1 MCQIRTQQDVP
12 QCVEKEDDAMTKRK
26 TWALTAI
33 LTIFACLP
41 TTVAAQDETIVFTPQ
56 WTAQA
61 QFAGY
66 YVAEAKG
73 FYREAG
79 VKVRIEHPS
88 ATQPAMSRL
97 RKNECQATTL
107 QLCQAMEIV
116 DEGVPLVN
124 ILQTSM
130 NNAMVIVS
138 ARGKDPLTQKG
149 ARVGIWSVG
158 FGQLAIC
165 MSIKDHLDYQW
176 VRFAQNVNLFV
187 AGALDATLAM
197 SYNEYYQLVQAG
209 IEMSDKNVYRFCDHG
224 YNVQEDGV
232 YMTRAYYE
240 KHRDQAAKF
249 ARASRK
255 GWEWAAQHPDEA
267 LDIVMHYVDKN
278 HIATNRVLQ
287 RLMLKEVLRLQVDRE
302 SKKREFRLRPDMVR
316 LASRLMVD
324 NKMLTREVTYEE
336 LSEH

>member
-1 MCQIRTQQDVP
+1 MIRRAIYILLMMVLTQ
-12 QCVEKEDDAMTKRK
+12 A
-26 TWALTAI
+26 A
-33 LTIFACLP
+33 
-41 TTVAAQDETIVFTPQ
+41 AAQHTIVFTPQ

-79 VKVRIEHPS
+79 VKVKIEHPS
-88 ATQPAMSRL
+88 ATQSAMSRL
-97 RKNECQATTL
+97 SKKQCQATTL
-107 QLCQAMEIV
+107 SLCQALEVI
-116 DEGVPLVN
+116 DDGLPLIN

-165 MSIKDHLDYQW
+165 MSIRDHLNYEW
-176 VRFAQNVNLFV
+176 VRFAQNINLFLS
-187 AGALDATLAM
+187 GALDATLAM

-209 IEMSDKNVYRFCDHG
+209 IEIDEKDVYRFCDHG

-232 YMTRAYYE
+232 YMTREYYVAHKDE
-240 KHRDQAAKF
+240 ARRFAK
-249 ARASRK
+249 ASRK
-255 GWEWAAQHPDEA
+255 GWEWAAAHPDEA
-267 LDIVMHYVDKN
+267 LDIVMQYVERD
-278 HIATNRVLQ
+278 HVATNRVMQ
-287 RLMLKEVLRLQVDRE
+287 RLMLTEVLRLQVDRQ
-302 SKKREFRLRPDMVR
+302 SKKREFRLRPDMVKK
-316 LASRLMVD
+316 ASSLMVE
-324 NKMLTREVTYEE
+324 NRLLSREVTYRE
-336 LSEH
+336 LLNEK

>member
-1 MCQIRTQQDVP
+1 MKKMFIVLA
-12 QCVEKEDDAMTKRK
+12 VMIAMSHAVT
-26 TWALTAI
+26 
-33 LTIFACLP
+33 
-41 TTVAAQDETIVFTPQ
+41 AQDETIVFTPQ

-66 YVAEAKG
+66 YVAEAMG

-79 VKVRIEHPS
+79 VDVRIEHPLT
-88 ATQPAMSRL
+88 TQPAMSRL
-97 RKNECQATTL
+97 RKNQCQATTL

-116 DEGVPLVN
+116 DGGIPLVN

-138 ARGKDPLTQKG
+138 ARDQDPLTQKG

-165 MSIKDHLDYQW
+165 MSIKEHLDYEW
-176 VRFAQNVNLFV
+176 VRFAHNVNLFV

-209 IEMSDKNVYRFCDHG
+209 IKMTDKNVYRFCDHG

-232 YMTRAYYE
+232 YMTREYYSE
-240 KHRDQAAKF
+240 HKDQARRF
-249 ARASRK
+249 AEASKR
-255 GWEWAAQHPDEA
+255 GWEWAAEHPDET
-267 LDIVMHYVDKN
+267 LDIVMNYVDMN
-278 HIATNRVLQ
+278 NIATNRVMQ
-287 RLMLKEVLRLQVDRE
+287 QLMLQEVLRLLVDRE
-302 SKKREFRLRPDMVR
+302 SKQCEFRLRPDMVQE
-316 LASRLMVD
+316 ASRLMVE
-324 NKMLTREVTYEE
+324 NKMLSREVTYEE
-336 LSEH
+336 LIDN